1 MNFSFILLPFSFIL
15 GSAVAG
21 ACGFRGPYS
30 CGAAGAFFERLR
42 DKGVRINFLSSF
54 RLLPLSFTKSP
65 LSLNPSVAD
74 YRSFL
79 PLYAEPIGSIKKAN
93 CTFRWLPRDNE
104 KQATTHPN
112 EPSPLRFLGKD

>member
-65 LSLNPSVAD
+65 LSLNPSAAD

-79 PLYAEPIGSIKKAN
+79 PLQSELLAPSKKETVPFVGSFDTRKKK
-93 CTFRWLPRDNE
+93 P
-104 KQATTHPN
+104 HPA
-112 EPSPLRFLGKD
+112 SRRLFGLLGKD